1 MSTLTDLLQKIGFRK
16 SAKGLYLVLFFFL
29 ILPASFFY
37 FVNGSSS
44 NGYVVTEVIDG
55 DTVIIE
61 GSDNHVRYLD
71 IDAPEI
77 LHEDSPGDPLG
88 KEATNLNKSLVLGK
102 KVKLEFDRGKF
113 DAYGR
118 ELAYV
123 YVDGVF
129 VNQEIVRNGLARTLI
144 IKPNGKYA
152 NIIYEAENEAKRE
165 RRGIWGD
172 LDKLIPPSED
182 VNFLIK
188 PSQASRYIDQRVVV
202 RGKITDFRKSDKV
215 IVLKMEDELDIVIF
229 YDTLA
234 NFRFFGISP
243 ESYYV
248 GKPVEVIGK
257 VRMYK
262 GRPEIRISH
271 PMSIRTLG

>member
-1 MSTLTDLLQKIGFRK
+1 MSAWMDLLQKIGFKK
-16 SAKGLYLVLFFFL
+16 SARGQSYPILLF
-29 ILPASFFY
+29 ILSASFFY
-37 FVNGSSS
+37 FINGSSS
-44 NGYVVTEVIDG
+44 NGYIVTEVIDG
-55 DTVIIE
+55 DTIVIE

-102 KVKLEFDRGKF
+102 KAKLEFDKGKF

-118 ELAYV
+118 DLAYV
-123 YVDGVF
+123 YADGIF
-129 VNQEIVRNGLARTLI
+129 VNQELVRNGLARTLI

-165 RRGIWGD
+165 RRCIWGD
-172 LDKLIPPSED
+172 LDKLNPPSE
-182 VNFLIK
+182 NLSFLIK
-188 PSQASRYIDQRVVV
+188 PSQASRNIDQRAVV
-202 RGKITDFRKSDKV
+202 RGKITNFRKSDKV
-215 IVLKMEDELDIVIF
+215 VALKLEDELDIVIF
-229 YDTLA
+229 PDDWG
-234 NFRFFGISP
+234 NFRFFGINP
-243 ESYYV
+243 ESYYL

-262 GRPEIRISH
+262 GRPEIRIGH
-271 PMSIRTLG
+271 PISIRTLG

>member
-1 MSTLTDLLQKIGFRK
+1 MSTWMDLLQKIGFKK
-16 SAKGLYLVLFFFL
+16 SAKGWYVILFFFL
-29 ILPASFFY
+29 ILSASSFY
-37 FVNGSSS
+37 FINGSSS

-55 DTVIIE
+55 DTVVIE

-102 KVKLEFDRGKF
+102 KVKLEFDNGKF

-152 NIIYEAENEAKRE
+152 NIIYEAENKAKRE

-172 LDKLIPPSED
+172 LDKLNPPSENL
-182 VNFLIK
+182 NFLIK
-188 PSQASRYIDQRVVV
+188 PSQASRYIDQRVVGLLLQIV
-202 RGKITDFRKSDKV
+202 SFCRIHFGCDFIHDGI
-215 IVLKMEDELDIVIF
+215 IVLVAPARIVRASPVVRF
-229 YDTLA
+229 GAVPA
-234 NFRFFGISP
+234 N
-243 ESYYV
+243 
-248 GKPVEVIGK
+248 VEYREPCNSGNT
-257 VRMYK
+257 
-262 GRPEIRISH
+262 H
-271 PMSIRTLG
+271 